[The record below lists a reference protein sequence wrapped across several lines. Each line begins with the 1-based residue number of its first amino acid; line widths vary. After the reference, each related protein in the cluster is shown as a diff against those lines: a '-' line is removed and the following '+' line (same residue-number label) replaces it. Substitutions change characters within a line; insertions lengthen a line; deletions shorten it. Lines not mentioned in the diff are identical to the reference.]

1 MNLKKQTIEVLRNF
15 NGINQGILFR
25 EGNTIRTMSVMRTI
39 FASAVVEDVF
49 PKEFAIYDLG
59 EFLSTIS
66 LFENPDIQF
75 KDEYFIVAEGTSKVK
90 YFYSNPNVVVSA
102 PEKQVAMP
110 TPDITFNL
118 AKSQIDQL
126 LKASAVMKLKDFA
139 VTDGGVKVFNRNSVG
154 NQYTI
159 DLEIETRENISTEE
173 LKDISRKLG
182 LLRVFYSFKEQ
193 EIIKK
198 YIKNLGE
205 KKMNNEEKDNETK
218 LNESIQN
225 KKVEIIHNEINIVI
239 NDRKILRFFLL
250 TKFIWFQV

>member
-139 VTDGGVKVFNRNSVG
+139 VTDCGVKVFNRNSVG

-159 DLEIETRENISTEE
+159 DLEMETNGNKGFEYT
-173 LKDISRKLG
+173 
-182 LLRVFYSFKEQ
+182 
-193 EIIKK
+193 IKVD
-198 YIKNLGE
+198 NL
-205 KKMNNEEKDNETK
+205 
-218 LNESIQN
+218 
-225 KKVEIIHNEINIVI
+225 
-239 NDRKILRFFLL
+239 
-250 TKFIWFQV
+250 KFIPSDYAVAISSKGISQFKSTACKDVPELEYFVALDSE

>member
-1 MNLKKQTIEVLRNF
+1 MCYNYFLLTVEEKIMNLKKQTIEVLRNF

-110 TPDITFNL
+110 TPDVTFNL

-159 DLEIETRENISTEE
+159 DLEMETNGNKGFEYT
-173 LKDISRKLG
+173 
-182 LLRVFYSFKEQ
+182 
-193 EIIKK
+193 IKVD
-198 YIKNLGE
+198 NL
-205 KKMNNEEKDNETK
+205 
-218 LNESIQN
+218 
-225 KKVEIIHNEINIVI
+225 
-239 NDRKILRFFLL
+239 
-250 TKFIWFQV
+250 KFIPSDYAVAISSKGISQFKSTACKDVPELEYFVALDSE

>member
-1 MNLKKQTIEVLRNF
+1 MNLKKQTVEVLRNF

-159 DLEIETRENISTEE
+159 DLEMETNGNKGFEYT
-173 LKDISRKLG
+173 
-182 LLRVFYSFKEQ
+182 
-193 EIIKK
+193 IKVD
-198 YIKNLGE
+198 NL
-205 KKMNNEEKDNETK
+205 
-218 LNESIQN
+218 
-225 KKVEIIHNEINIVI
+225 
-239 NDRKILRFFLL
+239 
-250 TKFIWFQV
+250 KFIPSDYAVAISSKGISQFKSTACKDVPELEYFVALDSE

>member
-159 DLEIETRENISTEE
+159 DLEMETNGNKGFEYT
-173 LKDISRKLG
+173 
-182 LLRVFYSFKEQ
+182 
-193 EIIKK
+193 IKVD
-198 YIKNLGE
+198 NL
-205 KKMNNEEKDNETK
+205 
-218 LNESIQN
+218 
-225 KKVEIIHNEINIVI
+225 
-239 NDRKILRFFLL
+239 
-250 TKFIWFQV
+250 KFIPSDYAVAISSKGISQFKSTACKDVPELEYFVALDSE